1 MDETPVTLT
10 TRPDWWN
17 DAKCLGSNPDRFF
30 PRRGDNTG
38 LAAAKAIC
46 AGCKAKQ
53 QCLDDAIAT
62 GEIMGVRGGLSGKER
77 QRLMR
82 GESRTCPTCGRTIS
96 RTGMGSHRAAHMRGV
111 IVLRVVQ

>member
-1 MDETPVTLT
+1 MIDETPGWVDLAAC
-10 TRPDWWN
+10 RGLDV
-17 DAKCLGSNPDRFF
+17 DMFF
-30 PRRGDNTG
+30 PRRGDNRG
-38 LAAAKAIC
+38 IAAAKAVC
-46 AGCKAKQ
+46 AGCEAKDA
-53 QCLDDAIAT
+53 CLDDALAT